1 MSDEEIRNIW
11 YSLFP
16 FRKMNTQDM
25 VFARKIVESLLKSK
39 LLDKSKTV

>member
-16 FRKMNTQDM
+16 FKKMTEQDM
-25 VFARKIVESLLKSK
+25 IFARKISETLLKFQRVK
-39 LLDKSKTV
+39 P

>member
-16 FRKMNTQDM
+16 FKKMTEQDM
-25 VFARKIVESLLKSK
+25 IFARKIVETLLKSK
-39 LLDKSKTV
+39 LLDKTNTV

>member
-16 FRKMNTQDM
+16 FKRMTAQDM
-25 VFARKIVESLLKSK
+25 TFARKIIEALLKFQGIK
-39 LLDKSKTV
+39 P

>member
-16 FRKMNTQDM
+16 FKKMTEQDM
-25 VFARKIVESLLKSK
+25 VFARKIVEALLKVSR
-39 LLDKSKTV
+39 TGRM